1 MIKSRIQNLSLSEN
15 ALWQVS
21 VQVDLYGPNNNDF
34 FMELQ
39 KFLTLVDDVIK
50 NNISDLHLTPGDY
63 PYIRDNVGG
72 IVPVEPFG
80 KITSSDI
87 GEICE
92 HFLARPFT
100 EKTLDISYERSGA
113 RFRVNISRVLRGICV
128 SMRTIPSK
136 IPEPQEIL
144 LSQRLL
150 NLTRVEKGIILVT
163 GPTGSGKSTT
173 MAAMIEYI
181 NQNSSRHIIT
191 LEDPVEFVYEN
202 KKSLIHQRELG
213 KQFDGFADGIRGVLR
228 EDPDVIVVGEMRD
241 LATIE
246 TAITLAETGHLVI
259 STLHTNDTVQTIDRI
274 IQSFP
279 TDGQNQIRMQLG
291 LALTAVVSQTLL
303 PRADKSGRIVA
314 REIML
319 NNDSI
324 RNLIIRGETQHMYSI
339 LEISKQDGMILMDDA
354 IIEHYKNKLVSREI
368 IEQYIRD
375 RDRINMLTESPL

>member
-1 MIKSRIQNLSLSEN
+1 
-15 ALWQVS
+15 
-21 VQVDLYGPNNNDF
+21 
-34 FMELQ
+34 MELQ